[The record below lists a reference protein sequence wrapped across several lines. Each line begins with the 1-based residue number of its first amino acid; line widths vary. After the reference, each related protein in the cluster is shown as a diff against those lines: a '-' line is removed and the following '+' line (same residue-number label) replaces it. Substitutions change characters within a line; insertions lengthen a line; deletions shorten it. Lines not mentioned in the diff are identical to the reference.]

1 VSGTDSSIAYFDTT
15 DIKEK
20 VFMNI
25 IRGVMRKFSIAGEL
39 LGFFG
44 QRRWWVLPTII
55 AVLLLGILFIVGEA
69 TSLAPFIY
77 TMF

>member
-1 VSGTDSSIAYFDTT
+1 
-15 DIKEK
+15 
-20 VFMNI
+20 MNI
-25 IRGVMRKFSIAGEL
+25 FRSVSRKFSIAGEL
-39 LGFFG
+39 VGFFG
-44 QRRWWVLPTII
+44 HKRWWVLPTVI